1 MGKLVKFGSKQTRRR
16 GEETKKTGNFRT
28 MRAFCVL
35 IVLLSCSY
43 NNSFTLNSAF
53 SVRRVSSLYS
63 TSSTKG
69 DIDIE
74 KRASLGDQELD
85 EFSLKSYLSR
95 VTPLIEERLGS
106 CLSHQDTPETTKITE
121 AMYYSLLAGGK
132 RVRPVAV
139 CLAYDYISGAPP
151 SDASDA
157 QLKEHYRDALSL
169 GVSIEMIHTMSLI
182 HDDLPAMDDDDYRR
196 GRLTCHKVYGED
208 VAILAGDSLLSS
220 SFEYLVREG
229 KASVEPL
236 R

>member
-1 MGKLVKFGSKQTRRR
+1 MRLKLGF
-16 GEETKKTGNFRT
+16 FRT
-28 MRAFCVL
+28 MTRAFA
-35 IVLLSCSY
+35 IFVLLWCSY
-43 NNSFTLNSAF
+43 SNAFTFNRLSALHRSPSAVYS
-53 SVRRVSSLYS
+53 SV
-63 TSSTKG
+63 TKSG
-69 DIDIE
+69 DVDNGLQA
-74 KRASLGDQELD
+74 KNGGFVGDD
-85 EFSLKSYLSR
+85 DFSLKDYLSKL
-95 VTPLIEERLGS
+95 TPLIEERLAS
-106 CLSHQDTPETTKITE
+106 CLAHQDTPETKKITE

-139 CLAYDYISGAPP
+139 CLAYDYIAGSPP
-151 SDASDA
+151 SDAPEA
-157 QLKEHYRDALSL
+157 QLKDHYRDALSL